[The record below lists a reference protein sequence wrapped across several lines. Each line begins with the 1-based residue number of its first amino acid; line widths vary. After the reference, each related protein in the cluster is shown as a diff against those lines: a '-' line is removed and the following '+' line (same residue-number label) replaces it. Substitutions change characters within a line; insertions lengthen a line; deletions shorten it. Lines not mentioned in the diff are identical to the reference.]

1 MPVISG
7 PRGVGVARHKL
18 QLRSKCFNFVGM
30 AFPLLAKQIVKR
42 TRILFIVFLAA
53 WLVPQFVDFPVR
65 YETRLDRVFEYVAIV
80 TLFLQ
85 VGIWANVL
93 VNYWSH
99 SYIEQHNRDRADATT
114 IQAISIL
121 VKIVL
126 WVLLG
131 VLTLEEGFHQNVTAL
146 VAGLGVGGIAI
157 AFALQN
163 ILSDLFA
170 AMSIVTDKPF
180 VIGDAIQVDTFSGKV
195 EHIGLKSTRIRSDTG
210 EQIVFGN
217 SDLLKG
223 RIRNFGRMDERR
235 ALLITRVAGSTTPD
249 KLERIPKI
257 IREVVEAIP
266 NTRFVRSAMTTMT
279 DATIDFET
287 VYYLTDPAY
296 QIYVDAQQA
305 VMLELMRRLQTEGTR
320 LGVQLEA
327 AMKEKVGE
335 LGQSAPVPQP
345 AHPATT

>member
-1 MPVISG
+1 MPIS
-7 PRGVGVARHKL
+7 PIAR
-18 QLRSKCFNFVGM
+18 QLLRRTGLLFV
-30 AFPLLAKQIVKR
+30 
-42 TRILFIVFLAA
+42 VFLAA
-53 WLVPQFVDFPVR
+53 WLVPQFVDFPAR
-65 YETRLDRVFEYVAIV
+65 YETRIDRAFQYVAILA
-80 TLFLQ
+80 LFLQ
-85 VGIWANVL
+85 VGIWSNAL
-93 VNYWSH
+93 ITYWSQ
-99 SYIEQHNRDRADATT
+99 SYIERHNRDRASATT

-121 VKIVL
+121 IKVVL

-131 VLTLEEGFHQNVTAL
+131 VLTLEEGLHQNVTAL

-180 VIGDAIQVDTFSGKV
+180 VIGDAIQVDAFSGKV
-195 EHIGLKSTRIRSDTG
+195 EHIGLKSTRVRSDTG

-235 ALLITRVAGSTTPD
+235 ALLTTRVAGSTPPD
-249 KLERIPKI
+249 RLAQIPKI
-257 IREVVEAIP
+257 MREVVEGIP
-266 NTRFVRSAMTTMT
+266 NTRFVRSAMTAVG
-279 DATIDFET
+279 DSTIDFET
-287 VYYLTDPAY
+287 VYFLTDPSY

-305 VMLELMRRLQTEGTR
+305 VMLELMRRLRADGIR

-327 AMKEKVGE
+327 AVKEKTGGLSE
-335 LGQSAPVPQP
+335 TAPV
-345 AHPATT
+345 APAT